1 MHAKNQNP
9 RSIGSKNKV
18 ETNER
23 ADKTDHGI
31 CPTNADQSRSLL
43 ERAR

>member
-1 MHAKNQNP
+1 MHAKNQNQ
-9 RSIGSKNKV
+9 RSIFSKNKV

-23 ADKTDHGI
+23 ADKTDHGTF
-31 CPTNADQSRSLL
+31 PTNADQTRSLL